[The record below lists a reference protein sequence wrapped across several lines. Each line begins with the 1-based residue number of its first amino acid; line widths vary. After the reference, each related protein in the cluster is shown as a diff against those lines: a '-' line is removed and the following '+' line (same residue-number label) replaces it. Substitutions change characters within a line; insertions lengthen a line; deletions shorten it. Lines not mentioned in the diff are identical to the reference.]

1 MIWGEVIN
9 AVRSLHLE
17 LIEQFQLPLKTLTQ
31 DLELESAKNFI
42 YPGSTEN
49 FEEWEWISLPEP
61 VQEALELHPVERALI
76 EGPLLPIECIRI
88 RDHAEMQAIYEAVF
102 ALEKEWLEKARVTSP
117 DKTLFIE
124 HSLKL
129 KWLKLQTRA
138 GLNRLKAV

>member
-17 LIEQFQLPLKTLTQ
+17 LMDQFQLQPKVFTQ
-31 DLELESAKNFI
+31 DIELESAKNFSF
-42 YPGSTEN
+42 PESTEN
-49 FEEWEWISLPEP
+49 FEEWEWITLPEA

-76 EGPLLPIECIRI
+76 EGPLLPIEGVRF
-88 RDHAEMQAIYEAVF
+88 RDAAQLQGLYEAVF
-102 ALEKEWLEKARVTSP
+102 SLEKEWLEKARIASP
-117 DKTLFIE
+117 DKTLVLE
-124 HSLKL
+124 QSLKL